1 MSTLRERLERVF
13 QTRDETG
20 VLDKACALLDSIP
33 AKDAEIEALN
43 ARVAELEDITKG
55 VDWAKW
61 HDALEIQCA
70 LESHQALLAQRDALA
85 ATCKLLAEALEN
97 VGHAD
102 DCGPDRPMT
111 LEEWRNREC
120 TCGRDAALAA
130 YHATKEKP

>member
-1 MSTLRERLERVF
+1 MNGHRVKLRTYTPEELGATLHVHKEPN
-13 QTRDETG
+13 Q
-20 VLDKACALLDSIP
+20 
-33 AKDAEIEALN
+33 N

-70 LESHQALLAQRDALA
+70 LESHQALLAKCDALA

-130 YHATKEKP
+130 YHALEEKP